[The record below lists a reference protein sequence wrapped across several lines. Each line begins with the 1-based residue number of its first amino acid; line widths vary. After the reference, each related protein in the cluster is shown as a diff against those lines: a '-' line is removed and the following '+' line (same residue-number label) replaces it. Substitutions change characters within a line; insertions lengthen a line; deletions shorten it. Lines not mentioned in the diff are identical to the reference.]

1 MKACEAVSHHPRVG
15 CGAAVVRDG
24 KLLLVQRLT
33 EPEAGRWG
41 LPGGKVD
48 PFETLEQAVR
58 REILEELGIA
68 IEHSTLL
75 CLVEFIDRAG
85 DEHWVA
91 PVYRVA
97 AFSGEPANREP
108 TKHAGFGWFTLDAL
122 PAALTVAAAQAA
134 AAL

>member
-1 MKACEAVSHHPRVG
+1 MSGPPRVG

-41 LPGGKVD
+41 LPGGKVE
-48 PFETLEQAVR
+48 PFEPVRLAVR
-58 REILEELGIA
+58 REIEEELGIL
-68 IEHSTLL
+68 IEDAGLL
-75 CLVEFIDRAG
+75 CLVEMIDRAVG
-85 DEHWVA
+85 EHWVA

-97 AFSGEPANREP
+97 AFTGEPENREP
-108 TKHAGFGWFTLDAL
+108 AKHAGFGWFTLDAL
-122 PAALTVAAAQAA
+122 PADLTIAAAQAA

>member
-1 MKACEAVSHHPRVG
+1 MARHPRVG

-24 KLLLVQRLT
+24 RLLLVQRLT

-48 PFETLEQAVR
+48 AFETLHAAVR
-58 REILEELGIA
+58 REIHEELGIV
-68 IEHSTLL
+68 IEDASLL
-75 CLVEFIDRAG
+75 CLVEMIDRAA

-97 AFSGEPANREP
+97 AFSGEPENREP
-108 TKHAGFGWFTLDAL
+108 AKHASFGWFTLDAL
-122 PAALTVAAAQAA
+122 PADLTVAAAQAA
-134 AAL
+134 GAL

>member
-1 MKACEAVSHHPRVG
+1 MAQHPRVG

-33 EPEAGRWG
+33 EPEAGCWG

-48 PFETLEQAVR
+48 PFESLGQAVR
-58 REILEELGIA
+58 REIQEELGIV
-68 IEHSTLL
+68 IEDASLL
-75 CLVEFIDRAG
+75 CVVELIDRPG

-97 AFSGEPANREP
+97 QFGGEPANLEP
-108 TKHAGFGWFTLDAL
+108 QKHAGFGWFPLDAL
-122 PAALTVAAAQAA
+122 PDALTVAARQAA
-134 AAL
+134 TAL

>member
-1 MKACEAVSHHPRVG
+1 MAHHPRVG

-24 KLLLVQRLT
+24 SLLLVKRLT
-33 EPEAGRWG
+33 EPEAGCWG

-48 PFETLEQAVR
+48 PFESLGQAVR
-58 REILEELGIA
+58 REIQEELGIV
-68 IEHSTLL
+68 IEDAALL
-75 CLVEFIDRAG
+75 CVVELIDRAG

-97 AFSGEPANREP
+97 QFSGEPEIREP
-108 TKHAGFGWFTLDAL
+108 DKHAGFGWFMLDEL
-122 PAALTVAAAQAA
+122 PAALTVAARHAA

>member
-1 MKACEAVSHHPRVG
+1 MSQRPRVG
-15 CGAAVVRDG
+15 CGAAVLRDA

-33 EPEAGRWG
+33 EPEAGCWG

-48 PFETLEQAVR
+48 PFEPLAQAVR
-58 REILEELGIA
+58 REIDEELGIV
-68 IEHSTLL
+68 IEDATLL
-75 CLVEFIDRAG
+75 CLVELIDRAG
-85 DEHWVA
+85 DEHWIS

-97 AFSGEPANREP
+97 AFSGEPENREP

-122 PAALTVAAAQAA
+122 PDPLTVAARHAA

>member
-1 MKACEAVSHHPRVG
+1 MGQHPRVG
-15 CGAAVVRDG
+15 CGAAIVRDG

-48 PFETLEQAVR
+48 AFEPLHDAVR
-58 REILEELGIA
+58 REIEEELGIV
-68 IEHSTLL
+68 IEDAGLL
-75 CLVEFIDRAG
+75 CLVELIDRDG

-97 AFSGEPANREP
+97 AFSGEPENREP
-108 TKHAGFGWFTLDAL
+108 AKHARFGWFTLDAL
-122 PAALTVAAAQAA
+122 PANLTVAAAQAA
-134 AAL
+134 TAL

>member
-1 MKACEAVSHHPRVG
+1 MKGCEAMSRHPRVG

-24 KLLLVQRLT
+24 KMLLVQRLT
-33 EPEAGRWG
+33 EPEAGCWG

-48 PFETLEQAVR
+48 PFEPLHTAVC
-58 REILEELGIA
+58 REIQEELGIV
-68 IEHSTLL
+68 IEDATLL
-75 CLVEFIDRAG
+75 CIVELIDRAG

-108 TKHAGFGWFTLDAL
+108 EKHAGFGWFLLDEL
-122 PAALTVAAAQAA
+122 PAALTVAARHAA

>member
-1 MKACEAVSHHPRVG
+1 MSLHPRVG

-24 KLLLVQRLT
+24 ALLLVQRLT
-33 EPEAGRWG
+33 EPEAGCWG

-48 PFETLEQAVR
+48 PFEPLGQAVR
-58 REILEELGIA
+58 REIQEELGIVIA
-68 IEHSTLL
+68 DASLL
-75 CLVEFIDRAG
+75 CVVELIDRAG

-97 AFSGEPANREP
+97 QFSGEPENREP
-108 TKHAGFGWFTLDAL
+108 DKHARLGWFMLDEL
-122 PAALTVAAAQAA
+122 PDALTVAARHAA

>member
-1 MKACEAVSHHPRVG
+1 MHSHPRVG

-33 EPEAGRWG
+33 EPEAGCWG

-48 PFETLEQAVR
+48 PFETCGHAVR
-58 REILEELGIA
+58 REIREELGIV
-68 IEHSTLL
+68 IEDAALL
-75 CLVEFIDRAG
+75 CLVELIDRAG

-97 AFSGEPANREP
+97 SFSGEPENREP
-108 TKHAGFGWFTLDAL
+108 AKHAGFGWFTLDAL
-122 PAALTVAAAQAA
+122 PDDLTIAARQAA
-134 AAL
+134 VAL

>member
-1 MKACEAVSHHPRVG
+1 MTQHPTVG

-33 EPEAGRWG
+33 EPEAGCWG

-48 PFETLEQAVR
+48 PFEPLHDAVR
-58 REILEELGIA
+58 REIQEELGIV
-68 IEHSTLL
+68 IEDAALL
-75 CLVEFIDRAG
+75 CLVELIDRAG

-97 AFSGEPANREP
+97 EFSGEPENREP
-108 TKHAGFGWFTLDAL
+108 TKHGGVGWFTLDAL
-122 PAALTVAAAQAA
+122 PADLTIAARQAA
-134 AAL
+134 TAL

>member
-1 MKACEAVSHHPRVG
+1 MTRHPRVG
-15 CGAAVVRDG
+15 CGAAVMRDG

-33 EPEAGRWG
+33 HPEAGCWG

-48 PFETLEQAVR
+48 PFESFARAVR
-58 REILEELGIA
+58 REIEEELGIV
-68 IEHSTLL
+68 IEDAGLL
-75 CLVEFIDRAG
+75 CLVEMIDRAG

-97 AFSGEPANREP
+97 AFSGEPENREP
-108 TKHAGFGWFTLDAL
+108 AKHAGFGWFTLDAL
-122 PAALTVAAAQAA
+122 PADLTIAARQAA

>member
-1 MKACEAVSHHPRVG
+1 
-15 CGAAVVRDG
+15 VVRDG

-33 EPEAGRWG
+33 EPEAGCWG

-48 PFETLEQAVR
+48 PFEPLHTAVC
-58 REILEELGIA
+58 REIQEELGIV
-68 IEHSTLL
+68 IEDATLL
-75 CLVEFIDRAG
+75 CVVELIDRAG

-97 AFSGEPANREP
+97 EFSGEPGNREP
-108 TKHAGFGWFTLDAL
+108 EKHAGIGWFLLDAL
-122 PAALTVAAAQAA
+122 PAPLTVAARHAA